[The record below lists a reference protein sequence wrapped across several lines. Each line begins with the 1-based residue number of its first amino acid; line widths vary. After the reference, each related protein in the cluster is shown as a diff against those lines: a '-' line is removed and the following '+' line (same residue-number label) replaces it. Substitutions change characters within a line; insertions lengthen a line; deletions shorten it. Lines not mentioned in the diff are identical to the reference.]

1 MALPKS
7 RSLWHRARSRGTAAR
22 TSAPKKLAGKRIR
35 LCIETGGDSHNM
47 QITLETKPFAAIEA
61 EALVTY
67 VFDDTEGPQGRAAEL
82 DKLTGG
88 LLASLNKTG
97 EMSGKS
103 LETTLIHS
111 PAGLKAARLLLVGA
125 GKRDQFNSATLRK
138 LAGVAL
144 RYLKSRSVH
153 TIAFTVREGHATEE
167 NAQAIVEGALTAD
180 FETDK
185 YKTEKKKDKSISAFA
200 IAGYTDAEKS
210 VAEKGIARGRIIG
223 EAQNFARDLVNE
235 PSNKLTPQILAEKAQ
250 AMAKE
255 AGLAIDVLDEKKIA
269 ELKMGALLSVA
280 QGSVEPPRMIVITYT
295 PAKPKPGSPVIGLVG
310 KAVTFDTGGI
320 SIKPADGMEKMKY
333 DMAGGATMLGIMRA
347 LAALKPH
354 VKVICVVPATENMPG
369 GKAQKPGDIQTA
381 MSGKTIEVLNT
392 DAEGRLIL
400 ADGVH
405 YAKQLGATHL
415 VDAAT
420 LTGAIVVA
428 LANINVG
435 VFGGSDQSWTDKLL
449 ASAKAV
455 GEKMWQMPM
464 DDEYREFIKGSFAD
478 IQNIGSGKGG
488 GSITGAWFIREFAG
502 DTPWIHLDIAGTAWN
517 DDAKPWLA
525 KGPTGVALR
534 TLVNLA
540 MSY

>member
-1 MALPKS
+1 
-7 RSLWHRARSRGTAAR
+7 
-22 TSAPKKLAGKRIR
+22 
-35 LCIETGGDSHNM
+35 M
-47 QITLETKPFAAIEA
+47 QITLELKPFAALDTD
-61 EALVTY
+61 ALVTY
-67 VFDDTEGPQGRAAEL
+67 VFDDNEGPKDRVADL
-82 DKLTGG
+82 DKATGG
-88 LLASLNKTG
+88 LLSRLNKSG
-97 EMSGKS
+97 ELTGKS
-103 LETTLIHS
+103 LETTLLHA
-111 PAGLKAARLLLVGA
+111 PAGLKAARLLLIGA
-125 GKRDQFNSATLRK
+125 GKRDQFTSATLRK
-138 LAGVAL
+138 VAAVAT

-153 TIAFTVREGHATEE
+153 NFVFAVREGGATET
-167 NAQAIVEGALTAD
+167 NAQAITEGIITAD

-185 YKTEKKKDKSISAFA
+185 YKTEKKNNKFIDTVS
-200 IAGYTDAEKS
+200 IAGYADSEK
-210 VAEKGIARGRIIG
+210 AAGEKGIARGRTIA

-235 PSNKLTPQILAEKAQ
+235 PSNKLTPTILAQKAQ

-255 AGLAIDVLDEKKIA
+255 AGLAVEVLDEKKIA

-295 PAKPKPGSPVIGLVG
+295 PANPKPGAPVVGLVG

-333 DMAGGATMLGIMRA
+333 DMAGGATMIAIMRA
-347 LAALKPH
+347 LAVLKPN

-400 ADGVH
+400 ADAVH

-428 LANINVG
+428 LANVNVG
-435 VFGGSDQSWTDKLL
+435 VFGSDQAWTDKLL
-449 ASAKAV
+449 ASAKEA
-455 GEKMWQMPM
+455 GEKMWQLPM

-534 TLVNLA
+534 TLITLV
-540 MSY
+540 MSL

>member
-1 MALPKS
+1 
-7 RSLWHRARSRGTAAR
+7 
-22 TSAPKKLAGKRIR
+22 
-35 LCIETGGDSHNM
+35 M
-47 QITLETKPFAAIEA
+47 QITLDAKPFDALET

-67 VFDDTEGPQGRAAEL
+67 IFEDGDTSQGRIAEL
-82 DKLTGG
+82 DKRTGG
-88 LLASLNKTG
+88 LLGRLIKGGEATG
-97 EMSGKS
+97 KA
-103 LETTLIHS
+103 LETTLVHA
-111 PAGLKAARLLLVGA
+111 PAGLKAARLLLIGA
-125 GKRDQFNSATLRK
+125 GKRDQFSTATLRK
-138 LAGVAL
+138 VAGVAL

-153 TIAFTVREGHATEE
+153 NFVFGVREGDTSEE
-167 NAQAIVEGALTAD
+167 KAQAITEGAIAAD

-185 YKTEKKKDKSISAFA
+185 YKTEKKNNKHIESLTIG
-200 IAGYTDAEKS
+200 GYSEEERATG
-210 VAEKGIARGRIIG
+210 EKGISRGRIIG
-223 EAQNFARDLVNE
+223 DAQNFARDLVNE
-235 PSNKLTPQILAEKAQ
+235 PSNKLTPPILAEKAQ

-255 AGLAIDVLDEKKIA
+255 AGLQVEILDEKKIA
-269 ELKMGALLSVA
+269 DLKMGALLSVA
-280 QGSVEPPRMIVITYT
+280 RGSVEPPRMIVITYA
-295 PAKPKPGSPVIGLVG
+295 PANPKPGAPVVGLVG

-333 DMAGGATMLGIMRA
+333 DMAGGATMIAIMRA
-347 LAALKPH
+347 LAALKPN
-354 VKVICVVPATENMPG
+354 VKVICVVPSTENMPG
-369 GKAQKPGDIQTA
+369 GRAQKPGDIQTA

-415 VDAAT
+415 IDAAT

-428 LANINVG
+428 LANVNVG
-435 VFGGSDQSWTDKLL
+435 VFGSDQAWTDKLL
-449 ASAKAV
+449 ASAKAS

-517 DDAKPWLA
+517 DEAKSWLA

-534 TLVNLA
+534 TLVHLV
-540 MSY
+540 MSL

>member
-1 MALPKS
+1 
-7 RSLWHRARSRGTAAR
+7 
-22 TSAPKKLAGKRIR
+22 
-35 LCIETGGDSHNM
+35 M
-47 QITLETKPFAAIEA
+47 QITLQTKPFAGLETD
-61 EALVTY
+61 ALVSY
-67 VFDDTEGPQGRAAEL
+67 VFEEADPVQGRIAEIDQAAAGLPRKLAKSGE
-82 DKLTGG
+82 LTG
-88 LLASLNKTG
+88 K
-97 EMSGKS
+97 M
-103 LETTLIHS
+103 LEFTLVHT
-111 PAGLKAARLLLVGA
+111 PAGLKSARLLLVGA
-125 GKRDQFNSATLRK
+125 GKREQWNSAVLRK
-138 LAGVAL
+138 IAGAAL
-144 RYLKSRSVH
+144 RYLKARSVKN
-153 TIAFTVREGHATEE
+153 FTLLVREGHATEE
-167 NAQAIVEGALTAD
+167 AAQAIAEGALAAN

-185 YKTEKKKDKSISAFA
+185 YKTDKKNDKNIETVLL
-200 IAGYTDAEKS
+200 AGFSDAERAAGDRGLSK
-210 VAEKGIARGRIIG
+210 GRIIAD
-223 EAQNFARDLVNE
+223 AQNFTRDLVNE
-235 PSNKLTPQILAEKAQ
+235 PSNKLTPRILAQKAE

-255 AGLAIDVLDEKKIA
+255 AGLAVEILDEKKIA
-269 ELKMGALLSVA
+269 DLKMGALLSVA
-280 QGSVEPPRMIVITYT
+280 QGGPEPPRVMVVTYT
-295 PAKPKPGSPVIGLVG
+295 PANPKPGAPVIGLVG

-333 DMAGGATMLGIMRA
+333 DMAGGATMLGVMRA
-347 LAALKPH
+347 LAALKPS
-354 VKVICVVPATENMPG
+354 VKVICVVPSTENMPG
-369 GKAQKPGDIQTA
+369 GTAQKPGDIQTA

-428 LANINVG
+428 LANVNVG
-435 VFGGSDQSWTDKLL
+435 VFGSDQAFTDKLL
-449 ASAKAV
+449 TSAKAA
-455 GEKMWQMPM
+455 GEKMWQLPM

-478 IQNIGSGKGG
+478 IQNISSGKGG

-534 TLVNLA
+534 TLVHLV

>member
-1 MALPKS
+1 
-7 RSLWHRARSRGTAAR
+7 
-22 TSAPKKLAGKRIR
+22 
-35 LCIETGGDSHNM
+35 M
-47 QITLETKPFAAIEA
+47 QITLETKPYAGLETD
-61 EALVTY
+61 ALVSY
-67 VFDDTEGPQGRAAEL
+67 VFEEPEPVQGRIVEIDQAANGLLRKLAKSGE
-82 DKLTGG
+82 LTGKP
-88 LLASLNKTG
+88 L
-97 EMSGKS
+97 EM
-103 LETTLIHS
+103 TLVHA

-125 GKRDQFNSATLRK
+125 GKREKFDSANLRK
-138 LAGVAL
+138 IAGASF
-144 RYLKSRSVH
+144 RYLKSRGVKQ
-153 TIAFTVREGHATEE
+153 IAFVVRENDVTEDA
-167 NAQAIVEGALTAD
+167 AQVIAEGALAGD
-180 FETDK
+180 FESDK
-185 YKTEKKKDKSISAFA
+185 YKTDKKNGKGVDTLLLT
-200 IAGYTDAEKS
+200 GYTDKERGA
-210 VAEKGIARGRIIG
+210 AEKGLSRGRVIA

-235 PSNKLTPQILAEKAQ
+235 PSNKLTPQILADKAA

-255 AGLAIDVLDEKKIA
+255 AGLAVDILDEKRIA
-269 ELKMGALLSVA
+269 DLKMGALLSVA
-280 QGSVEPPRMIVITYT
+280 QGGPEPPRMIVVTYT
-295 PAKPKPGSPVIGLVG
+295 PANLVPGAPVIGLVG

-333 DMAGGATMLGIMRA
+333 DMAGGATMLGVMRA
-347 LAALKPH
+347 LATLKPN
-354 VKVICVVPATENMPG
+354 VKVICVVPSTENMPG

-381 MSGKTIEVLNT
+381 MSGTTIEVLNT

-428 LANINVG
+428 LASINVG
-435 VFGGSDQSWTDKLL
+435 VFGGANQAWTDKLL

-525 KGPTGVALR
+525 KGPTGIAVR
-534 TLVNLA
+534 TLVNLV

>member
-1 MALPKS
+1 
-7 RSLWHRARSRGTAAR
+7 
-22 TSAPKKLAGKRIR
+22 
-35 LCIETGGDSHNM
+35 M
-47 QITLETKPFAAIEA
+47 QITLETKPYAGLETD
-61 EALVTY
+61 ALVTY
-67 VFDDTEGPQGRAAEL
+67 VFEEPDPVQGRIKEIDQAAN
-82 DKLTGG
+82 G
-88 LLASLNKTG
+88 LLAKLAKGG
-97 EMSGKS
+97 ELTGKS
-103 LETTLIHS
+103 LEMTLIHA
-111 PAGLKAARLLLVGA
+111 PAGLKSTRLLLVGA
-125 GKRDQFNSATLRK
+125 GKREKFDGATLRK
-138 LAGVAL
+138 IAGSAL
-144 RYLKSRSVH
+144 RYLKSRSVKQF
-153 TIAFTVREGHATEE
+153 AFIIRESDPTEDT
-167 NAQAIVEGALTAD
+167 AQAIVEGVLAAD

-185 YKTEKKKDKSISAFA
+185 WKTDKKNDKA
-200 IAGYTDAEKS
+200 IDTMILAGYSDKERA
-210 VAEKGIARGRIIG
+210 AGEKGLNKGRVVG
-223 EAQNFARDLVNE
+223 DALNFTRDLVNE
-235 PSNKLTPQILAEKAQ
+235 PSNKLTPKILADKAE
-250 AMAKE
+250 AMAKSV
-255 AGLAIDVLDEKKIA
+255 GLPVEVLDERRIA
-269 ELKMGALLSVA
+269 DLKMGALLSVA
-280 QGSVEPPRMIVITYT
+280 QGSAEPPRMIVITYT
-295 PAKPKPGSPVIGLVG
+295 PPNAKPGAPVIGLVG

-333 DMAGGATMLGIMRA
+333 DMTGGATMIGVMRA
-347 LAALKPH
+347 LADLKPN
-354 VKVICVVPATENMPG
+354 VKVICVVPSTENMPG

-400 ADGVH
+400 ADAIH

-435 VFGGSDQSWTDKLL
+435 VFGGADQAWTDKVLT
-449 ASAKAV
+449 AAKAA

-502 DTPWIHLDIAGTAWN
+502 DTPWVHLDIAGTAWN

-525 KGPTGVALR
+525 KGPTGVAVR
-534 TLVNLA
+534 TLVNLV

>member
-1 MALPKS
+1 
-7 RSLWHRARSRGTAAR
+7 
-22 TSAPKKLAGKRIR
+22 
-35 LCIETGGDSHNM
+35 M
-47 QITLETKPFAAIEA
+47 QITLETKPLAALETD
-61 EALVTY
+61 ALVSY
-67 VFDDTEGPQGRAAEL
+67 VFENGDVSQGRVAEL

-88 LLASLNKTG
+88 LLGRLSGSG
-97 EMSGKS
+97 ELSGKAF
-103 LETTLIHS
+103 ENTLVHAPS
-111 PAGLKAARLLLVGA
+111 GLKAARLLLVGA
-125 GKRDQFNSATLRK
+125 GKREQFNSATLRK
-138 LAGVAL
+138 IAGSAL

-153 TIAFTVREGHATEE
+153 NFTFVVREDDATEE
-167 NAQAIVEGALTAD
+167 TAQVVTEAALAAD

-185 YKTEKKKDKSISAFA
+185 YKTDKKNDKFIERLA
-200 IAGYTDAEKS
+200 IAGYSDAEKS
-210 VAEKGIARGRIIG
+210 TGEKGIAQGKIIG

-235 PSNKLTPQILAEKAQ
+235 PSNKLTPTILAHKAE
-250 AMAKE
+250 AMAKQ
-255 AGLAIDVLDEKKIA
+255 AGLAVEILDEKKIA
-269 ELKMGALLSVA
+269 DLKMGALLSVA
-280 QGSVEPPRMIVITYT
+280 QGSVEPPRLIVITYT
-295 PAKPKPGSPVIGLVG
+295 PAKAKPGAPVVGLVG

-333 DMAGGATMLGIMRA
+333 DMAGGATMIGIMRA
-347 LAALKPH
+347 LAALKPA

-400 ADGVH
+400 ADAVH

-428 LANINVG
+428 LANVNVG
-435 VFGGSDQSWTDKLL
+435 VFGSDRAWTDKLL
-449 ASAKAV
+449 ASAKAT
-455 GEKMWQMPM
+455 GEKMWQLPM
-464 DDEYREFIKGSFAD
+464 DEEYREFIKGSFAD

-517 DDAKPWLA
+517 DDAKAWLA
-525 KGPTGVALR
+525 KGPTGVAVR
-534 TLVNLA
+534 TLVHLV
-540 MSY
+540 MSL

>member
-1 MALPKS
+1 
-7 RSLWHRARSRGTAAR
+7 
-22 TSAPKKLAGKRIR
+22 
-35 LCIETGGDSHNM
+35 M
-47 QITLETKPFAAIEA
+47 QITLESKPYAALET
-61 EALVTY
+61 EALVSY
-67 VFDDTEGPQGRAAEL
+67 VFEETDPVQGRISEL
-82 DKLTGG
+82 DQTANG
-88 LLASLNKTG
+88 LLRSLAKSG
-97 EMSGKS
+97 EVSGKT
-103 LETTLIHS
+103 LEMTLIHV

-125 GKRDQFNSATLRK
+125 GKREQFTGATLRK
-138 LAGVAL
+138 LAGAAL
-144 RYLKSRSVH
+144 RYLKARSVKQL
-153 TIAFTVREGHATEE
+153 AFLVRENNATEDS
-167 NAQAIVEGALTAD
+167 AQAIVEGVLTAN

-185 YKTEKKKDKSISAFA
+185 YKTEKKNDKSIDTVLLT
-200 IAGYTDAEKS
+200 GYSDAERS
-210 VAEKGIARGRIIG
+210 AAEKGLTRGRIIA
-223 EAQNFARDLVNE
+223 ESQNFARDLINE
-235 PSNKLTPQILAEKAQ
+235 PSNKLTPKILAEKAE
-250 AMAKE
+250 AMAKQ
-255 AGLAIDVLDEKKIA
+255 AGLAVEILDEKKITD
-269 ELKMGALLSVA
+269 LKMGALLSVS
-280 QGSVEPPRMIVITYT
+280 QGGPEPPRVMVVTYT
-295 PAKPKPGSPVIGLVG
+295 PANLKPGAPVIGLIG

-333 DMAGGATMLGIMRA
+333 DMAGGATMLGVMRA
-347 LAALKPH
+347 LAALKPN

-369 GKAQKPGDIQTA
+369 GTAQKPGDIQTA

-400 ADGVH
+400 ADAVH

-428 LANINVG
+428 LASINVG
-435 VFGGSDQSWTDKLL
+435 VFGGADQAWTDKVL

-464 DDEYREFIKGSFAD
+464 DDEYREFIKGTVAD

-502 DTPWIHLDIAGTAWN
+502 DTPWVHLDIAGTAWN

>member
-1 MALPKS
+1 M
-7 RSLWHRARSRGTAAR
+7 
-22 TSAPKKLAGKRIR
+22 KL
-35 LCIETGGDSHNM
+35 
-47 QITLETKPFAAIEA
+47 TLESKPFAGLET

-67 VFDDTEGPQGRAAEL
+67 LFEDADPLQGRLVEL
-82 DKLTGG
+82 DKSTGG
-88 LLASLNKTG
+88 LLGRLAKSG
-97 EMSGKS
+97 ELTGKS
-103 LETTLIHS
+103 LELTLLHA
-111 PAGLKAARLLLVGA
+111 PAGLKAQRFLLVGA
-125 GKRDQFNSATLRK
+125 GKREQSNPATLRK
-138 LAGVAL
+138 VAGAAL
-144 RYLKSRSVH
+144 RNLKSRSVH
-153 TIAFTVREGHATEE
+153 KLLFLLRENDVNEQS
-167 NAQAIVEGALTAD
+167 AQAVVEGLLTAD

-185 YKTEKKKDKSISAFA
+185 YKTEKKNNKSIDEVVLMGFGDGEKAA
-200 IAGYTDAEKS
+200 I
-210 VAEKGIARGRIIG
+210 EKGVTRGTIIA
-223 EAQNFARDLVNE
+223 EAQNFARDLINE
-235 PSNKLTPQILAEKAQ
+235 PSNKLTPTILAEKAQ

-255 AGLAIDVLDEKKIA
+255 AGLAVEVLDEKKIA

-280 QGSVEPPRMIVITYT
+280 QGSVEPPRLIVITYT
-295 PAKPKPGSPVIGLVG
+295 PANPKPGAAVVGLVG

-333 DMAGGATMLGIMRA
+333 DMAGGATMIGAMRA
-347 LAALKPH
+347 LAALKPN

-400 ADGVH
+400 ADAIH
-405 YAKQLGATHL
+405 YAKQLGVTHI

-428 LANINVG
+428 LASVNVG
-435 VFGGSDQSWTDKLL
+435 VFGSDQAWTEKLL
-449 ASAKAV
+449 ASAKAT

-464 DDEYREFIKGSFAD
+464 DEEYREFIKGSFAD

-488 GSITGAWFIREFAG
+488 GAITGAMFIREFAG

-525 KGPTGVALR
+525 KGPTGVGLR
-534 TLVNLA
+534 TLVHLVT
-540 MSY
+540 SL